1 MQLTSL
7 LSFCVHYSLLVSF
20 SSARVH
26 GQRPRYQARD
36 VLSPIESL
44 ADSILGITTTQS
56 AEQTAAAAST
66 TSQTATTQDGS
77 TITAT
82 PQVVTVVPTA
92 LATSSSSPISP
103 SETSSDPSGNSTATV
118 AAQPTTSSSTL
129 TTRNHST
136 SQSLLAS
143 SSLIP
148 STPATPANPIQ
159 GLSSSSAGSQQAK
172 QENGSSMSTA
182 GLAVAV
188 VFGTLIVAG
197 IIYLFYRHFRGA
209 KEKAAAPKSLE
220 YHEAKRSSYFGQDAE
235 EGIPHN
241 PGLGLGRL
249 KTPPDRTTS
258 YGAQRY
264 RPPSRAGSED
274 TLVQEPTLPVSPL
287 DRREAP
293 LPPLPGAAQE
303 SWSMVSTVDAP
314 HPQAL
319 LVRRTDT
326 LRKAE
331 TFYTPYRPEVEPVI
345 GLAVPLIS
353 DYTNTTPSLGVPLP
367 ASSQARKVAAFERVR
382 QVGGVYEL
390 S

>member
-7 LSFCVHYSLLVSF
+7 LSFCIRYFLLVSF

-26 GQRPRYQARD
+26 GQRHRYQARD
-36 VLSPIESL
+36 ILSPIESL

-56 AEQTAAAAST
+56 AEQTAATTST

-77 TITAT
+77 AISAT

-92 LATSSSSPISP
+92 SA
-103 SETSSDPSGNSTATV
+103 TSSDPTSNSTTTV
-118 AAQPTTSSSTL
+118 AAQSTTSSPAL
-129 TTRNHST
+129 TTKNHST
-136 SQSLLAS
+136 SQSLSAS
-143 SSLIP
+143 SSQIS
-148 STPATPANPIQ
+148 STPASPENPIQ
-159 GLSSSSAGSQQAK
+159 GLSSSSVGSQQAE
-172 QENGSSMSTA
+172 QENGSRLSTA

-188 VFGTLIVAG
+188 VFGTLILAG
-197 IIYLFYRHFRGA
+197 VIYLLYRHFRSA

-220 YHEAKRSSYFGQDAE
+220 YHEVKRSSFFGQDAE
-235 EGIPHN
+235 QGMAHN
-241 PGLGLGRL
+241 PGLGLGKVARL
-249 KTPPDRTTS
+249 KIAPDRTTS

-274 TLVQEPTLPVSPL
+274 TLVPEPTLPVSPL

-293 LPPLPGAAQE
+293 LPPLPDAAQE
-303 SWSMVSTVDAP
+303 SWPMVSLVDAP

-319 LVRRTDT
+319 AVMPPDT
-326 LRKAE
+326 SGRAGIA
-331 TFYTPYRPEVEPVI
+331 YTPYRPEAEPVI
-345 GLAVPLIS
+345 GLAVPLS
-353 DYTNTTPSLGVPLP
+353 SGYTNTVPSSRVPLP
-367 ASSQARKVAAFERVR
+367 VSSQTRKVAAFERVR